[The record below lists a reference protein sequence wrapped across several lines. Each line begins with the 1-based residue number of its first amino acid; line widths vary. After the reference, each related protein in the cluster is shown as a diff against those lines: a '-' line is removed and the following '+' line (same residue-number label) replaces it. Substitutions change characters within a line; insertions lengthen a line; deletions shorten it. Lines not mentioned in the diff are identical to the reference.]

1 MSYIENP
8 KTKGSGIYCTIPQ
21 EYQKCKRNCSDCFFQ
36 NGRSYLEP
44 LTENLPNIPPK
55 EIIDNFV
62 IRVNDGLDSGE
73 NVEHVIET
81 TRDWPNKFYNTSWF
95 NEFVYRKLYEY
106 GPIVLTINPGSM
118 TDEDVFIP
126 ITNFKRFF
134 MAVRFRANM
143 WNQKLLRL
151 AIDHWTT
158 IDVPVI
164 ITFMRY
170 YSRPKEFDNYR
181 EYYHFSSVMWKRRY
195 NHEYYI
201 YKDHILN
208 PSWSINEAG
217 WHELKTLFF
226 NNPLVFTC
234 GAGPDKPLCKDCGV
248 CLQLYWRSKDERKN
262 KNL

>member
-8 KTKGSGIYCTIPQ
+8 KTKGSGIYCAIPQ
-21 EYQKCKRNCSDCFFQ
+21 NYKLCSRNCKNCFFQ

-44 LTENLPNIPPK
+44 LAENLPNIPPK

-73 NVEHVIET
+73 NIAHVIEVT
-81 TRDWPNKFYNTSWF
+81 KNWPNKFYNTSWF

-106 GPIVLTINPGSM
+106 GPIVLTINPDSM
-118 TDEDVFIP
+118 TDEEVWIP

-143 WNQKLLRL
+143 WNQKLLKL
-151 AIDHWTT
+151 AVEYWTSQ
-158 IDVPVI
+158 DVPVI

-170 YSRPKEFDNYR
+170 YEKPKEINSCLDCYD
-181 EYYHFSSVMWKRRY
+181 
-195 NHEYYI
+195 

-208 PSWSINEAG
+208 PSWSININGWESIMWDYAG
-217 WHELKTLFF
+217 C
-226 NNPLVFTC
+226 NSLVFTC
-234 GAGPDKPLCKDCGV
+234 GAGPDKPLCRDCGV
-248 CLQLYWRSKDERKN
+248 CLQLYWRSKDERFQN
-262 KNL
+262 KNF